1 MRFETILRIIFTQ
14 FQLDK
19 TIDQIAGHEKLKV
32 LDQVESLVTRY
43 FVPTKNLTDL
53 YDGKIDSKKRL
64 IQTIMNI
71 LLWIAPIK
79 WFIEFIIFQH
89 YDYHEAAYYTSYYG
103 MVYGKDEAS
112 FISLAI
118 FTIFAGNYYHSF
130 SK

>member
-1 MRFETILRIIFTQ
+1 MKFKTILRIKLNQIES
-14 FQLDK
+14 K
-19 TIDQIAGHEKLKV
+19 TFDRITVQGKLKFYDQI
-32 LDQVESLVTRY
+32 ESMM
-43 FVPTKNLTDL
+43 TKYYIPVKSFTDL

-118 FTIFAGNYYHSF
+118 LTIFAGNYYHSF